1 MGSQTQMPAPVSSV
15 LLQNLH
21 PMPPACVAACVFCS
35 TPEDTLA
42 MYIQKSQAM
51 LLQNRTFGIVSWRLL
66 CARLLL
72 CLPAA
77 DAHSL
82 DFLLL
87 CIADA
92 PQLAHIRQ

>member
-21 PMPPACVAACVFCS
+21 PMPPACVAACVFCL

-51 LLQNRTFGIVSWRLL
+51 LLQNRTFGIVSWL

-72 CLPAA
+72 CLPA

-82 DFLLL
+82 DVLLL
-87 CIADA
+87 CIVHG
-92 PQLAHIRQ
+92 PQLACIRQ